1 MSTILFDLDDTL
13 IQSMYVWEDAIT
25 ALFEKLHIDID
36 FERAKKTFMTKRF
49 SEVLVY
55 IKKYYYPHAT
65 IEQMNDF
72 CMYPNPCLC
81 IFLSKLH
88 L

>member
-55 IKKYYYPHAT
+55 IK
-65 IEQMNDF
+65 
-72 CMYPNPCLC
+72 
-81 IFLSKLH
+81 
-88 L
+88 